1 MAYLGSTQ
9 ASSVANPPLQLIA
22 TLGAGPDVRITG
34 GSTLLFTANNFN
46 QSSTATVRPGLGS
59 GEGFWSYTTTDMT
72 SSPFDSV
79 AYFTDGGRLGM
90 RPGDV
95 VMIKSHGTTVAT
107 SWYLRLACVSHITTA
122 GVAFLSTQSLIT
134 CTT

>member
-9 ASSVANPPLQLIA
+9 SSSIANPPVLIA
-22 TLGAGPDVRITG
+22 GEIGSGPDVHIAS
-34 GSTLLFTANNFN
+34 GSTLLFTGNNYR
-46 QSSTATVRPGLGS
+46 QSSTASVRPGLGS
-59 GEGFWSYTTTDMT
+59 GQRLWHYLTTDL
-72 SSPFDSV
+72 SSAPFDSV
-79 AYFTDGGRLGM
+79 SYFTDGGELGM

-95 VMIKSHGTTVAT
+95 VMIAAHNSTVMS
-107 SWYLRLACVSHITTA
+107 SWYLRFAVVGYVTTA